1 MANGK
6 IKTAVIT
13 GEHPYDVVGFQSML
27 RTIPEIEVYPQ
38 NMWDFITDPARDPGN
53 YNLKNHPELLQDPAR
68 DPVNYEVLLFYNVH
82 QRTPAEEDGK
92 FEAAMKETLEGLGD
106 RDQGI
111 FLLHHALVAFSSWPL
126 WRELSGMCQRGNV
139 PVAFNQT
146 VHIDV
151 ANTEHPI
158 TATLE
163 PWNIV
168 DETYIIDDADEDS
181 HILLTTNHPQSMKTI
196 AWTRTF
202 GKARVFCYQNGHDN
216 QAYSN
221 PGFRAVVGRG
231 IQWLA
236 GRETTIINNGGKP

>member
-13 GEHPYDVVGFQSML
+13 GVHPHDVVGFQSML
-27 RTIPEIEVYPQ
+27 RSLPEIEAYPQ
-38 NMWDFITDPARDPGN
+38 NMWDFITNPARGPGT
-53 YNLKNHPELLQDPAR
+53 
-68 DPVNYEVLLFYNVH
+68 YEVLLFYNMH

-106 RDQGI
+106 GDQGI
-111 FLLHHALVAFSSWPL
+111 FLLHHALVAFPDWSL
-126 WRELSGMCQRGNV
+126 WRELSGMPQRGGNH
-139 PVAFNQT
+139 PCAFDQT
-146 VHIDV
+146 VRIDV
-151 ANTEHPI
+151 ADTEHPI
-158 TATLE
+158 TTTLE
-163 PWNIV
+163 PWKIV
-168 DETYIIDDADEDS
+168 DETYIRDDADEDS
-181 HILLTTNHPQSMKTI
+181 HILLTTDHPQSMKTI

-221 PGFRAVVGRG
+221 PGFRTVVGRG

-236 GRETTIINNGGKP
+236 GRQTTINHQ